1 MDKTYVLLKRDE
13 KYLTKLKLLHQD
25 GKIHLKQ
32 TQISHLPKR
41 PSSVYVYTQK
51 PYQRLNHYIRA
62 TDTGEP
68 YQKETLVAMGLTQS
82 NIKTLLKHEVLLK
95 KDHQHVI
102 NKKVNLSKGKKNIFI
117 QPFESMLK
125 SLVDL
130 IKEVSFNQQSLL
142 ILVPN
147 RKLLLDVQSYC
158 HLTLAYDY
166 KTTSKQY
173 LNLVATLNKTPS
185 IVVSTRKGIF
195 LPYLFDH
202 IFIVESHSKT
212 YRYDQGV
219 FYDTLETIDLLFPD
233 AHIYY
238 HSYVKHPS
246 IAIQSKEV
254 TIMDHSN
261 VTHKKHL
268 HVVSM
273 KDELISGHTKVLSR
287 SVLEASKKL

>member
-1 MDKTYVLLKRDE
+1 
-13 KYLTKLKLLHQD
+13 
-25 GKIHLKQ
+25 
-32 TQISHLPKR
+32 
-41 PSSVYVYTQK
+41 
-51 PYQRLNHYIRA
+51 
-62 TDTGEP
+62 
-68 YQKETLVAMGLTQS
+68 
-82 NIKTLLKHEVLLK
+82 
-95 KDHQHVI
+95 
-102 NKKVNLSKGKKNIFI
+102 
-117 QPFESMLK
+117 MLK

-130 IKEVSFNQQSLL
+130 IKEVRFNQQSLL

-147 RKLLLDVQSYC
+147 RKLLLNIQSYC

-173 LNLVATLNKTPS
+173 LNLMETLNKAPS

-219 FYDTLETIDLLFPD
+219 FYDTLETMDLLFPD
-233 AHIYY
+233 ANIYL

-246 IAIQSKEV
+246 TAIKAIEDEIKE
-254 TIMDHSN
+254 DSN

-268 HVVSM
+268 HVISM

-287 SVLEASKKL
+287 SVLDASKKALKKKHVVMYYPRKGYQKVNVCRLCGEVQTCPKCHKKLHVTQQKKTYCTTCHTTFELHHTCSHKSSKYDETIGIRS